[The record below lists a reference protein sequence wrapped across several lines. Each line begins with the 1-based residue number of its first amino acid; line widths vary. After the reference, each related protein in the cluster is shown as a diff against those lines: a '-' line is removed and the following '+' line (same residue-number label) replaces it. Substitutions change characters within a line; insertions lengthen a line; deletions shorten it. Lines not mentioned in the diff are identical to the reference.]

1 MLAKEAEL
9 ATKSEVDRV
18 ELALLKHIVEE
29 PIHWW
34 QLSEPPCLCCCSQR
48 PLSSSDA
55 FFADLPRR
63 CSRCSSSR
71 PGSRTWKMIVE
82 IYLGDTK
89 VYYMET
95 YYCQQRFLIWK
106 MKLAL
111 LLPPLNTCSH
121 LLAICCF
128 LETRS
133 SVGKM
138 SIFWSFSSCLYFVL
152 LSNIEQLC
160 SFFHRTTWALMCFCG
175 QPPLCE

>member
-9 ATKSEVDRV
+9 ATRSEVDRA

-29 PIHWW
+29 PYWW
-34 QLSEPPCLCCCSQR
+34 KLSEPPCLCCCSPH

-71 PGSRTWKMIVE
+71 LDSRTWKMIVE

-111 LLPPLNTCSH
+111 LLPPLHTCSH

-128 LETRS
+128 LEPRS

-138 SIFWSFSSCLYFVL
+138 SIFWSLSSCLYFVL
-152 LSNIEQLC
+152 LGNIEQLC